1 MADFVGFG
9 FAVAFALAC
18 FEGVG
23 ESGER
28 ASPRRVQERRSA
40 TFRRSFSSVAM
51 CEAPTN
57 IRASNRVKLPVGR
70 LSFELEG
77 AIGADAAELVEPV
90 ELSFKPFLD
99 RSIFQFLPPD
109 IYTVHTF

>member
-1 MADFVGFG
+1 
-9 FAVAFALAC
+9 
-18 FEGVG
+18 
-23 ESGER
+23 
-28 ASPRRVQERRSA
+28 
-40 TFRRSFSSVAM
+40 M

-99 RSIFQFLPPD
+99 RSIFQFLLPD
-109 IYTVHTF
+109 IYTVHAF